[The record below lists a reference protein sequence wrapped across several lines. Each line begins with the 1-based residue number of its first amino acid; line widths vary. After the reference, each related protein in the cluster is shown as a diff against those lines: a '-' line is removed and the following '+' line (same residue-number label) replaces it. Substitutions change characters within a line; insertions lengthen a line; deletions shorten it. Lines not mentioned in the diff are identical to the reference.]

1 MTEISYLDFVQ
12 AVQDYYGYGSDQ
24 WLEIAT
30 YGRTS
35 EHFVEIASQ
44 LPGYKVTYSNSG
56 AVIKYEQ
63 LFDSVSSGDA
73 SIINSNAPS
82 TVVQNS
88 YPATVDVVEG
98 EVVAE
103 KGIASVGAKQFLFK
117 EVVPAI
123 AAASVGLRLG
133 KTIDKLAY
141 ESGFNWL
148 SWAGVEL
155 ESLNPETWNS
165 ITTNDTL
172 IGTAFNLLYGLD
184 PNDNSTTAYL
194 DENALAYLA
203 LYMQKTGMLENVQGE
218 EWDGRKPQSFDVVEP
233 VNTSTQTFTAKLRD
247 YLPEKEYY
255 EYGRRLRGS
264 EVEHLGFE
272 MPIESNNY
280 KVTSAVVDN
289 AVTGIITGT
298 SNFGTTAYGFTW
310 DTDAQKYIHTATIT
324 TPTQSYTF
332 DNKTVYYAVASPAG
346 PAGGALNTNPA
357 NFTPSVIPQLAWV
370 TQYGTF
376 TPKGIPGIGNQT
388 GAVIPSLNNNMSV
401 QDVLNALKN
410 QYPDWWDDAL
420 DYPVMQPDG
429 TVTHTTYV
437 PVSIPSAVS
446 NTDTKPTGDGS
457 TSSQTK
463 PKYNPSTDPKSGGDD
478 IVKTIQPPGSKTPPN
493 DGGSGDTPVVIV
505 PTGSANALY
514 SIYNP
519 TQSELNSF
527 GAWLWSSDF
536 VDQLLKLFN
545 DPMQAIIG
553 LHKVFATPSTSGTGP
568 IKVGY
573 LSSGVSAKLVN
584 NQYVTIDCGTISL
597 KEKFG
602 NVFDYDPYTQVYI
615 YLPFIGIQKL
625 DTGDVMRGNI
635 KVVYHVD
642 VLTGACLAEIN
653 VNRDMAGGI
662 IYTFSGNCAVQYP
675 ISSGSYMGIV
685 TSIASIAGS
694 VVGTVASGGALAPL
708 AMGAVSGVLNA
719 HTRVSHSGAFSGAP
733 GAMGVKK
740 PYLIITRAQTFV
752 ASTFPHF
759 DGYPTNVPVLLS
771 SCSGYVRCEGVHL
784 ENVPATEPELAQI
797 EDMLKSGVLI

>member
-1 MTEISYLDFVQ
+1 MSEISYLEFVQ

-24 WLEIAT
+24 WLEIAQ
-30 YGRTS
+30 YGRS
-35 EHFVEIASQ
+35 ADHFIEIANQ
-44 LPGYKVTYSNSG
+44 LPGYQVTYDQSG
-56 AVIKYEQ
+56 SVIKYEQ

-98 EVVAE
+98 EIVAE
-103 KGIASVGAKQFLFK
+103 KGITSVGAKQFLFK

-123 AAASVGLRLG
+123 AAVSVGLRLG

-141 ESGFNWL
+141 EAGFNWL
-148 SWAGVEL
+148 EWAGVNM
-155 ESLNPETWNS
+155 ESLNPESWNH

-172 IGTAFNLLYGLD
+172 LGTVFNLLYGFD
-184 PNDNSTTAYL
+184 SNDNSATAYI

-203 LYMQKTGMLENVQGE
+203 LYMQQIAFLTNQQGDQ
-218 EWDGRKPQSFDVVEP
+218 WDGVKPVSFSVEEDIIYSDNITGFPTGDGYYVGAVTVPNYFYLQTWAVPVVNGHP
-233 VNTSTQTFTAKLRD
+233 DLR
-247 YLPEKEYY
+247 
-255 EYGRRLRGS
+255 
-264 EVEHLGFE
+264 
-272 MPIESNNY
+272 
-280 KVTSAVVDN
+280 VTSASTENGLTILACSKTGFSAPLYGYRSSEGETYLDSTVFPISSYSFTYDDKTVHFIYYTV
-289 AVTGIITGT
+289 AASTVTG
-298 SNFGTTAYGFTW
+298 
-310 DTDAQKYIHTATIT
+310 TI
-324 TPTQSYTF
+324 
-332 DNKTVYYAVASPAG
+332 G
-346 PAGGALNTNPA
+346 TNPV
-357 NFTPSVIPQLAWV
+357 NFDSYDIIKELAWV
-370 TQYGTF
+370 IQYGNF
-376 TPKGIPGIGNQT
+376 SAFGIPGVGDQT

-401 QDVLNALKN
+401 QDVLDALKN
-410 QYPDWWDDAL
+410 QYPEWWTDAV
-420 DYPVMQPDG
+420 DYPVMQDDG
-429 TVTHTTYV
+429 TVTHTKYV
-437 PVSIPSAVS
+437 PVSIPSASS
-446 NTDTKPTGDGS
+446 NTDTKPTGDGK

-478 IVKTIQPPGSKTPPN
+478 VVKILQPPGSITPPN
-493 DGGSGDTPVVIV
+493 DGGSGDTPTVII

-519 TQSELNSF
+519 TQNELNSF

-573 LSSGVSAKLVN
+573 LSSGVSAKLVS

-597 KEKFG
+597 KEKFN

-642 VLTGACLAEIN
+642 VLTGACLAEIS
-653 VNRDMAGGI
+653 VTRDMAGGI
-662 IYTFSGNCAVQYP
+662 LYTYSGNCAVQYP

-685 TSIASIAGS
+685 ASLASIAGG
-694 VVGTVASGGALAPL
+694 VVGTIASGGALAPV
-708 AMGAVSGVLNA
+708 AMGAVSGIMNA
-719 HTRVSHSGAFSGAP
+719 HTRVSHSGGFSGAP

-740 PYLIITRAQTFV
+740 PYLIITRPQPFV

-759 DGYPTNVPVLLS
+759 DGYPTNTPVLLS
-771 SCSGYVRCEGVHL
+771 SCSGFVQCSGVHL
-784 ENVPATEPELAQI
+784 ENIPATETELIQI
-797 EDMLKSGVLI
+797 ENLLKTGVLI

>member
-1 MTEISYLDFVQ
+1 MSEISYLEFVQ

-24 WLEIAT
+24 WLEIAQ
-30 YGRTS
+30 YGRS
-35 EHFVEIASQ
+35 ADHFIEIANQ
-44 LPGYKVTYSNSG
+44 LPGYKVTYDQSG
-56 AVIKYEQ
+56 SVLKYEQ
-63 LFDSVSSGDA
+63 LFDSVSSSDA
-73 SIINSNAPS
+73 SVINSNAPS

-88 YPATVDVVEG
+88 YPGTVNVVDG
-98 EVVAE
+98 EIVAE

-123 AAASVGLRLG
+123 AAVSVGLRLG

-141 ESGFNWL
+141 DAGFNWL
-148 SWAGVEL
+148 SWAGVDM
-155 ESLNPETWNS
+155 ESLNPETWNH

-172 IGTAFNLLYGLD
+172 LGTVFNLLYGFD
-184 PNDNSTTAYL
+184 PNDNSATAYI
-194 DENALAYLA
+194 DEYALAYLT
-203 LYMQKTGMLENVQGE
+203 LHMEKTGVLKNRGSE
-218 EWDGRKPQSFDVVEP
+218 EWDGVKPVEFSVQEDIKYNDSLTSAPTGDIYYAGAVTVPPIFYTRMWGVPVVNDHP
-233 VNTSTQTFTAKLRD
+233 DLR
-247 YLPEKEYY
+247 
-255 EYGRRLRGS
+255 
-264 EVEHLGFE
+264 
-272 MPIESNNY
+272 
-280 KVTSAVVDN
+280 VTSA
-289 AVTGIITGT
+289 ATEHGLTILACSKT
-298 SNFGTTAYGFTW
+298 GFT
-310 DTDAQKYIHTATIT
+310 APMYGYRSTADGTQLDIT
-324 TPTQSYTF
+324 VFPISSNSYTYA
-332 DNKTVYYAVASPAG
+332 NKTVHFIQYTTDQVSTVLG
-346 PAGGALNTNPA
+346 TIGTNPA
-357 NFTPSVIPQLAWV
+357 NFSDYNTICQLAWV
-370 TQYGTF
+370 IQYGNF
-376 TPKGIPGIGNQT
+376 VPSGIPGIGDQL
-388 GAVIPSLNNNMSV
+388 GATIPSINGNMSV

-410 QYPDWWDDAL
+410 QYPDWWDDAI
-420 DYPVMQPDG
+420 DYPVMQDDG
-429 TVTHTTYV
+429 TTTHTKYV
-437 PVSIPSAVS
+437 PVSIPSASS
-446 NTDTKPTGDGS
+446 NTDTKPTGDGK

-463 PKYNPSTDPKSGGDD
+463 PEYKPATDPKSGGDD
-478 IVKTIQPPGSKTPPN
+478 VVKIVQPPGSKTPPN
-493 DGGSGDTPVVIV
+493 EGGSGDTPVVIV
-505 PTGSANALY
+505 PTGSASALY

-519 TQSELNSF
+519 TQGELNSF

-602 NVFDYDPYTQVYI
+602 NVFDYDPFTQVYI

-625 DTGDVMRGNI
+625 DTGDIMRGNI

-662 IYTFSGNCAVQYP
+662 LYTFSGNCAVQYP

-685 TSIASIAGS
+685 ASIASIVGS
-694 VVGTVASGGALAPL
+694 TVGTIASGGALAPL

-740 PYLIITRAQTFV
+740 PYLIITRPQTFV

-771 SCSGYVRCEGVHL
+771 SCSGFVRCEGVHL